1 MRRHALDADRDR
13 AGVEGLPDDFAKRA
27 AVDRVGEVDLEL
39 LEVKELGAA
48 KTDLFIGHE
57 GDADVAVRTVFPRHD
72 GEHRHHVRNGRL
84 VVGTEHARAVR
95 KDDVLTRI
103 CGKFRMLLETHP
115 NVLLGIEENVPAFV
129 VNHLR
134 LHVGREAHGHR
145 VEMRDPAHG
154 GSALDVGGQKRRQ
167 DGVFVQFDL
176 DEPERLEFLGKKFGE
191 FALTFRARDA
201 PSLGVAFGRNGD
213 VAQEVV
219 LQFGDV
225 GKIAVGHGGV
235 SLLLCKPSILTG
247 ESAKR
252 RLAFPRKRKPLRQQ
266 GV

>member
-84 VVGTEHARAVR
+84 IVGTEHARAVR

-176 DEPERLEFLGKKFGE
+176 DEPERLKFAGEKLRELALALGARHAAGLRV
-191 FALTFRARDA
+191 ALGGD
-201 PSLGVAFGRNGD
+201 GD

-219 LQFGDV
+219 SEFVDIGKVDV
-225 GKIAVGHGGV
+225 CHNDGPFFLDCRKIGFA
-235 SLLLCKPSILTG
+235 
-247 ESAKR
+247 
-252 RLAFPRKRKPLRQQ
+252 
-266 GV
+266 